1 MAEET
6 PNQVAV
12 SPENIIKKMHPHPLA
27 YLAYYLGGLFIFA
40 VSYWY
45 GYVYTAVGLT
55 VVVVSE
61 LLRRADTYFIL
72 IDGVSRN
79 FALFSAKH
87 IFTGYDKIRSV
98 TVTQGVLERVLGIGT
113 VVLITSGLEEGTI
126 QFTGV
131 RKPYE
136 VAKLI
141 QDRLIAA

>member
-6 PNQVAV
+6 VDQVAIPAETIV
-12 SPENIIKKMHPHPLA
+12 KQMHPHPFA
-27 YLAYYLGGLFIFA
+27 YLTYYIGGAFIFV

-45 GYVYTAVGLT
+45 GYVYTVVGLL
-55 VVVVSE
+55 VMIVSE

-72 IDGVSRN
+72 TNGVSRN
-79 FALFSAKH
+79 FSLLSAKH

-98 TVTQGVLERVLGIGT
+98 TVSQGAVERFLGVGT
-113 VVLITSGLEEGTI
+113 VSLITSGLEEGTI
-126 QFTGV
+126 SFTGV

-141 QDRLIAA
+141 QDKI